1 MNPIINQP
9 QLHIT
14 GMRIN
19 EIIFD
24 ESNFARIKGEA
35 LAENELHSIT
45 LCMEFGQLNDY
56 LRFSGEAGDT
66 ALQAMV
72 DALENTET
80 PPYSIDV
87 AALLGKKN
95 IFTQCEITITATP
108 ISTSLLEYY
117 EVVELN
123 PINLIQQS
131 KNLQVH
137 LKHFG
142 FAQLTQQLKDKPV
155 KSMAHLRTQYAY
167 YLGLLELDIRED
179 AAREKAQIVD
189 ERLFN
194 MAKKAFTNSS
204 DYR

>member
-14 GMRIN
+14 GLRIH

-24 ESNFARIKGEA
+24 DSNIARIKGDA
-35 LAENELHSIT
+35 FAANELHTVS
-45 LCMEFGQLNDY
+45 LCMEFSQLNDY

-66 ALQAMV
+66 TLQAMV
-72 DALENTET
+72 DALINTEK
-80 PPYSIDV
+80 PPYAINV
-87 AALLGKKN
+87 AAILGKKN
-95 IFTQCEITITATP
+95 IFTQCEIVINALP
-108 ISTSLLEYY
+108 ISTSLDSYFQ
-117 EVVELN
+117 VVDIC

-131 KNLQVH
+131 KNLQIH

-142 FAQLTQQLKDKPV
+142 YAQLTQQLNTNPA
-155 KSMAHLRTQYAY
+155 KSITNLRSQYAY
-167 YLGLLELDIRED
+167 YLGLLELDIRDD

-189 ERLFN
+189 ERLFK